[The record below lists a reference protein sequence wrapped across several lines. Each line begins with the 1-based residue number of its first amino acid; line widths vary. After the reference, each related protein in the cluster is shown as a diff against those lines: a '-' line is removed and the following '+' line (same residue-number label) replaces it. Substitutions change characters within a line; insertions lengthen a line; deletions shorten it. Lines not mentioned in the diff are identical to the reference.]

1 MMDHDLR
8 KESCRG
14 DICRFKLSTNP
25 SDINK
30 LLINEMPFIVD
41 NLSHNW
47 SAQKIWNLGYLNKV
61 VGENSISFGK
71 LDKSGA
77 VNYDV
82 VETQKMQHFL
92 QYIQHYQNNS
102 NIPDA
107 QGIYLITSRL
117 MTHEKARNVQLP
129 ELLKDIEVPCFIP
142 YNKLWEINLW
152 IGIGGNRS
160 NLHFDPEENILTIL
174 QGSKS
179 IVLFPPNQTKFLY
192 QNKTK
197 LAKNLQSCVDIF
209 SIDRDKYSL
218 IDKAIYYQTQLSE
231 GESLYIPSGWW
242 HAVESSESLNMAI
255 NFWWLVKFKHLFSFS
270 NPSMRRLWQKDNKW
284 LTVLKSEFHFYN

>member
-1 MMDHDLR
+1 MIHHDLR

-14 DICRFKLSTNP
+14 DICRFKFSANP

-30 LLINEMPFIVD
+30 LLKNEIPFIVD
-41 NLSHNW
+41 NLSRNW
-47 SAQKIWNLGYLNKV
+47 PAQKIWDLEYLNKV
-61 VGENSISFGK
+61 VGDNSISFGR
-71 LDKSGA
+71 LDKSG
-77 VNYDV
+77 VVTYDV
-82 VETQKMQHFL
+82 VETQKMCNFL
-92 QYIQHYQNNS
+92 QDIKHYQNNS
-102 NIPDA
+102 KALDA
-107 QGIYLITSRL
+107 HGIYLITSRL
-117 MTHEKARNVQLP
+117 MAHAKARSVQLP
-129 ELLKDIEVPCFIP
+129 ELLRDIEMPCFIP

-160 NLHFDPEENILTIL
+160 NLHFDPEENILTML

-197 LAKNLQSCVDIF
+197 LVKNLQSCVDVF
-209 SIDRDKYSL
+209 AVDREKYTL

-231 GESLYIPSGWW
+231 GDSLYIPSGWW
-242 HAVESSESLNMAI
+242 HAVESSKSLNVAI

-270 NPSMRRLWQKDNKW
+270 NPSVQRLWQKDNKW
-284 LTVLKSEFHFYN
+284 LTVLKSDFHFYN